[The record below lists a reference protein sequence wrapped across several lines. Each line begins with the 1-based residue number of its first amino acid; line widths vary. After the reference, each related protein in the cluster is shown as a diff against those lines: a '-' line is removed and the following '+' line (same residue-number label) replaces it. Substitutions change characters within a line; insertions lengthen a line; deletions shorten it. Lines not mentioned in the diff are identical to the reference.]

1 MEKGT
6 FLYDLE
12 YRVRSLCQMLEGD
25 GDENN
30 IFERLEEIELQQR
43 DIINSLQRLENQIN
57 LIMKAL

>member
-1 MEKGT
+1 
-6 FLYDLE
+6 
-12 YRVRSLCQMLEGD
+12 MLEGD